1 MMPARIVVLLVLA
14 VSGVSTGSPGRAGSA
29 KADAAAPAAGA
40 VGIVFH
46 DRNRNGIRDPG
57 EEGLPDVRVSNQH
70 EVVRTDAA
78 GRWRL
83 PVTDDT
89 ILFVIKPRGW
99 MTPVDKHTHLPR
111 FYYIHKPKGS
121 PPLNCPGVEATGPLP
136 SSIDFPLQPQN
147 EPDRFQAILF
157 GDPQPAEMKEV
168 EFLAH
173 DVVEELV
180 GTRAALGI
188 TLGDIVNHCDPTL
201 YDAVNRTI
209 GLIGIP
215 WYNVIGNHDS
225 NSDMS
230 DDGYS
235 DETFERFYGPDYY
248 SFDYG
253 PVHFL
258 VLDDITWTGRT
269 SPRGSSYKPA
279 LGQGQ
284 LDFVKNDLSLVPND
298 QLVVLLMHVPLSDVK
313 DRRDLYRLI
322 EKRPHTLSFSGHTH
336 SQEHRFLTRE
346 DDWQGAEPHHH
357 LIAGAAGGSKWA
369 GAPDELGIPHATMSD
384 GAPNGYFI
392 VTFDGQ
398 DASIE
403 FKAAR
408 RPADYQMNIHAPEE
422 VSAARAGQTEV
433 LVNVFAGSERS
444 KVEMRVGTDGPW
456 VPMTRTTREDPAML
470 RLADAQEKGQAGPI
484 KKLQKPTKTP
494 HMWVSRLPSDLPAGV
509 TLIQVRTTDMYGKT
523 YQASRVI
530 RIH

>member
-1 MMPARIVVLLVLA
+1 MTSERVVVSLLLA
-14 VSGVSTGSPGRAGSA
+14 LSGLPVGSSVRADSGTRN
-29 KADAAAPAAGA
+29 AAAPAAEA
-40 VGIVFH
+40 VGFVFH
-46 DRNRNGIRDPG
+46 DRNRNGVRDPG

-99 MTPVDKHTHLPR
+99 MTPVDKCTRLPR

-121 PPLNCPGVEATGPLP
+121 PPLQCPGVEATGPLR
-136 SSIDFPLQPQN
+136 SSIDFPLRPQN
-147 EPDRFQAILF
+147 EPDRFQAIFF
-157 GDPQPAEMKEV
+157 GDTQPAEMKEV

-188 TLGDIVNHCDPTL
+188 TLGDIVNHCDPAL

-225 NSDMS
+225 NSDTN
-230 DDGYS
+230 DDRYS

-248 SFDYG
+248 SFEYG

-258 VLDDITWTGRT
+258 VLDDIAWTGQT
-269 SPRGSSYKPA
+269 SPRGGSYKPV
-279 LGQGQ
+279 LGPTQ
-284 LDFVKNDLSLVPND
+284 LDFVKNDLSFVPD
-298 QLVVLLMHVPLSDVK
+298 DRLVVLLMHVPLPDVK
-313 DRRDLYRLI
+313 DRRELYRLI

-336 SQEHRFLTRE
+336 SQQHRFLTRE
-346 DDWQGAEPHHH
+346 DGWQGAEPHHH
-357 LIAGAAGGSKWA
+357 LIAGAACGSKWA
-369 GAPDELGIPHATMSD
+369 GAPDEMGIPHATMSD
-384 GAPNGYFI
+384 GAPNGYFL
-392 VTFDGQ
+392 VTFDGH

-408 RPADYQMNIHAPEE
+408 RPADYQMNIYAPEE
-422 VSAARAGQTEV
+422 VSAAQAGQTEV

-444 KVEMRVGTDGPW
+444 KVEMRVGTDGSW
-456 VPMTRTTREDPAML
+456 VPMSRTTREDPMML
-470 RLADAQEKGQAGPI
+470 RLAEAQEKGQFGPI

-494 HMWVSRLPSDLPAGV
+494 HLWVSTLPADLPPGAM
-509 TLIQVRTTDMYGKT
+509 LIQVRATDMYGRT

-530 RIH
+530 RIR